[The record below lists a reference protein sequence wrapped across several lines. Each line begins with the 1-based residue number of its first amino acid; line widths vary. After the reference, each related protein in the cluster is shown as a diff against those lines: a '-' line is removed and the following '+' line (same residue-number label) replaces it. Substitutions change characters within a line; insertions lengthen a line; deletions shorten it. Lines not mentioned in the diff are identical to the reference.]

1 MAIDETLPP
10 TAVRPLIEIDL
21 APPTGPEWTH
31 RLHRLQPLSLART
44 RRAAQFIWLAKVNLV
59 GDLDKLLL
67 NAVGEFYDAG

>member
-1 MAIDETLPP
+1 L
-10 TAVRPLIEIDL
+10 V
-21 APPTGPEWTH
+21 
-31 RLHRLQPLSLART
+31 RT

>member
-1 MAIDETLPP
+1 MAIDENAAPHRRTR
-10 TAVRPLIEIDL
+10 ADL
-21 APPTGPEWTH
+21 APPTGPEWTR